1 MRIAKGVEGWI
12 LTPFILG
19 LISLLFLVIIKQSIL
34 IILSIIFFT
43 ITVLFL
49 LFFRDPDRIIG
60 KGIVSPADGRIQEI
74 IEIDDKDVGS
84 CFRITIF
91 MNLYDVHVNRIPIDG
106 RIIYIKHYPGSHTPA
121 FRKESERNERIVIKI
136 DTVIGMIKIIQIAGI
151 IARRIKPYI
160 KVGDKLEKGSRIG
173 IIKLGSRVDL
183 YLPRDKIVLKVKK
196 SDRVKAGVDSI
207 AEIDD

>member
-1 MRIAKGVEGWI
+1 MRMAKGVEGWI

-74 IEIDDKDVGS
+74 IEIDDKDIGR

-106 RIIYIKHYPGSHTPA
+106 RIIYIKHYPGSHIPA

-196 SDRVKAGVDSI
+196 GDRVKAGVDSI
-207 AEIDD
+207 AEFNG

>member
-19 LISLLFLVIIKQSIL
+19 LISLLFLVIIKQSVL

>member
-1 MRIAKGVEGWI
+1 MRMAKGVEGWI

-74 IEIDDKDVGS
+74 IEIDDEDIGR

-91 MNLYDVHVNRIPIDG
+91 MNLYDVHVNRIPTDG
-106 RIIYIKHYPGSHTPA
+106 KIVYIKHYPGSHIPA